1 MEEALFST
9 HHDLEHRHWW
19 FRARRKAIR
28 ELGLPLLDG
37 EGTVVDVGCGT
48 GADIAS
54 FPERYDRHGI
64 DISPTAI
71 EFARESYPGIQFHT
85 GAVPEAGSDIVG
97 SADLVLLCDV
107 LEHIEDDVG
116 FLSSLIAMMRPGASL
131 LLTVPADPRLWSPHD
146 EVYEHFRRY
155 TRSTLAATWADSP
168 ADTRLLAPLNRRLYP
183 LVRAV
188 RAASALGGRGIG
200 SESSDL
206 ALPWGP
212 VNAALERVFAGEVP
226 ALAAA
231 LESGR
236 REVPGRGVSL
246 LAVLRRTG
254 AAADA
259 GTAAESV
266 SESTD
271 A

>member
-9 HHDLEHRHWW
+9 HRQLEERHWW

-28 ELGLPLLDG
+28 ELGLLLLDG
-37 EGTVVDVGCGT
+37 DGTIVDVGCGT
-48 GADIAS
+48 GADIAA
-54 FPERYDRHGI
+54 FPARYDRHGI
-64 DISPTAI
+64 DPSPTAI
-71 EFARESYPGIQFHT
+71 EFAHESYPAVTFRV
-85 GAVPEAGSDIVG
+85 GAVPEAGSEIVG

-107 LEHIEDDVG
+107 LEHIEDDVE
-116 FLSSLIAMMRPGASL
+116 FLSSLVAMMRPGASL
-131 LLTVPADPRLWSPHD
+131 LLTTPGDPRLWSPHD
-146 EVYEHFRRY
+146 DAYGHFRRY

-168 ADTRLLAPLNRRLYP
+168 AETRLLAPLNRRLYP

-188 RAASALGGRGIG
+188 RAASALGGRWFG
-200 SESSDL
+200 SEFSDL
-206 ALPWGP
+206 ALPWKP

-231 LESGR
+231 LEAGR

-254 AAADA
+254 AAAA
-259 GTAAESV
+259 TGSAAESMA
-266 SESTD
+266 ESTD